1 MGILEEFISALEDDE
16 EIIDI
21 KNIIH
26 SSADR
31 RRWEKWIELFGSV
44 GPDKLK
50 ETLNYIS
57 ANTKMNH
64 QDQLILL
71 AYVKY
76 MEIQVQKMIGLQ
88 EMMEGINK
96 GGDEDGKHEEYSG
109 AMYG

>member
-1 MGILEEFISALEDDE
+1 MGILEEFLSALEDE
-16 EIIDI
+16 EEVIDI
-21 KNIIH
+21 KNIIQ

-88 EMMEGINK
+88 EMMEGIDKDGN
-96 GGDEDGKHEEYSG
+96 EDGKHEEYSG

>member
-1 MGILEEFISALEDDE
+1 MGILEEFLSALEDE
-16 EIIDI
+16 EEVIDI
-21 KNIIH
+21 KNIIQ

-88 EMMEGINK
+88 EMMEGIDK

>member
-1 MGILEEFISALEDDE
+1 MGILEEFLSALENDE
-16 EIIDI
+16 DKIDMKDIIP
-21 KNIIH
+21 
-26 SSADR
+26 SSTDR

-76 MEIQVQKMIGLQ
+76 MEIQVQKMMGLQ
-88 EMMEGINK
+88 EMMENM
-96 GGDEDGKHEEYSG
+96 DEDTEEKKAYEG
-109 AMYG
+109 TMYG

>member
-1 MGILEEFISALEDDE
+1 MGILEEFLSALEDDDE
-16 EIIDI
+16 VIDI
-21 KNIIH
+21 KSIIQ
-26 SSADR
+26 SSTDR

-76 MEIQVQKMIGLQ
+76 MEIQVNKMLSLH
-88 EMMEGINK
+88 EMMENVDSIEEHK
-96 GGDEDGKHEEYSG
+96 EYDGT
-109 AMYG
+109 MYG

>member
-1 MGILEEFISALEDDE
+1 MGILEEFLSALEDDDE
-16 EIIDI
+16 VIDI
-21 KNIIH
+21 KNIIQ

-76 MEIQVQKMIGLQ
+76 MEIQVHKMMGLQ
-88 EMMEGINK
+88 EMMEGMN
-96 GGDEDGKHEEYSG
+96 EDGNVEHTEYNG

>member
-16 EIIDI
+16 EVIDI

-31 RRWEKWIELFGSV
+31 SRWEKWIELFGSV

-76 MEIQVQKMIGLQ
+76 MEIQVQKMMGLQ
-88 EMMEGINK
+88 EMMEGM
-96 GGDEDGKHEEYSG
+96 GMDEEDTEEKKAYEG
-109 AMYG
+109 TMYG

>member
-1 MGILEEFISALEDDE
+1 MGILEEFLSALEDDE

-21 KNIIH
+21 KDIIH

-76 MEIQVQKMIGLQ
+76 MEIQVQKMMGLQ
-88 EMMEGINK
+88 EMMEGM
-96 GGDEDGKHEEYSG
+96 GMDDEDTEEKKEYEG
-109 AMYG
+109 TMYG

>member
-1 MGILEEFISALEDDE
+1 MGILEEFLSALEDDE
-16 EIIDI
+16 EVIDI
-21 KNIIH
+21 KDIIH
-26 SSADR
+26 SSSDR

-76 MEIQVQKMIGLQ
+76 MEIQVQKMVGLQ
-88 EMMEGINK
+88 EMMEGMN
-96 GGDEDGKHEEYSG
+96 ENDGESKEYEG
-109 AMYG
+109 TMYG

>member
-1 MGILEEFISALEDDE
+1 MGILEEFISALEDE
-16 EIIDI
+16 EEVIDI

>member
-1 MGILEEFISALEDDE
+1 MGILEEFLLALEDE
-16 EIIDI
+16 EEVIDI
-21 KNIIH
+21 KDIIQ

-88 EMMEGINK
+88 EMMEGIDK

>member
-1 MGILEEFISALEDDE
+1 MGILEEFLSALEDDE
-16 EIIDI
+16 EVIDI
-21 KNIIH
+21 KDIIH
-26 SSADR
+26 SSSDR

-50 ETLNYIS
+50 EALNYIS

-76 MEIQVQKMIGLQ
+76 MEIQVQKMVGLQ
-88 EMMEGINK
+88 EMMEGMN
-96 GGDEDGKHEEYSG
+96 ENDGESKEYEG
-109 AMYG
+109 TMYG

>member
-1 MGILEEFISALEDDE
+1 MGILEEFLLALEDE
-16 EIIDI
+16 EEVIDI
-21 KNIIH
+21 KDIIQ

-76 MEIQVQKMIGLQ
+76 MEIQVQKMMGLQ
-88 EMMEGINK
+88 EMMEGIDK
-96 GGDEDGKHEEYSG
+96 GGDEDGKHKEYSG

>member
-1 MGILEEFISALEDDE
+1 MGILEEFLLALEDE
-16 EIIDI
+16 EEVIDI
-21 KNIIH
+21 KNIIQ

-76 MEIQVQKMIGLQ
+76 MEIQVQKMMGLK
-88 EMMEGINK
+88 EMMEKMNEN
-96 GGDEDGKHEEYSG
+96 GDEDGKHEEYSG

>member
-1 MGILEEFISALEDDE
+1 MGILEEFLSALEDDDE
-16 EIIDI
+16 VIDI
-21 KNIIH
+21 KNIIQ

-76 MEIQVQKMIGLQ
+76 MEIQVQKMMGLQ
-88 EMMEGINK
+88 EMMEGINEN
-96 GGDEDGKHEEYSG
+96 EDGYREHTEYDG

>member
-1 MGILEEFISALEDDE
+1 MGILEEFISALENE
-16 EIIDI
+16 EDKIDMKDIIP
-21 KNIIH
+21 
-26 SSADR
+26 SSTDR

-44 GPDKLK
+44 GPDKLR

-76 MEIQVQKMIGLQ
+76 MEIQVQKMVGLQ
-88 EMMEGINK
+88 EMMEQF
-96 GGDEDGKHEEYSG
+96 DESGNETEKIEYEG
-109 AMYG
+109 TIYF

>member
-1 MGILEEFISALEDDE
+1 MGILEEFLLALEDE
-16 EIIDI
+16 EEVIDI
-21 KNIIH
+21 KDIIQ

-76 MEIQVQKMIGLQ
+76 MEIQVQKMVGLQ
-88 EMMEGINK
+88 EMMEGIDK
-96 GGDEDGKHEEYSG
+96 GGDEDGKHKEYSG

>member
-1 MGILEEFISALEDDE
+1 MALEDE
-16 EIIDI
+16 EEVIDI
-21 KNIIH
+21 KDIIH
-26 SSADR
+26 SSSDR

-57 ANTKMNH
+57 VNTKMNH
-64 QDQLILL
+64 QDQLSLL

>member
-1 MGILEEFISALEDDE
+1 MGILEEFLSALEGDD

-21 KNIIH
+21 KNIIQ

-76 MEIQVQKMIGLQ
+76 MEIQVQKMMGLQ
-88 EMMEGINK
+88 EMMEGIDK
-96 GGDEDGKHEEYSG
+96 SGDKDGKHKEYSG

>member
-1 MGILEEFISALEDDE
+1 MGILEEFISALENE
-16 EIIDI
+16 EDKIDMKDIIP
-21 KNIIH
+21 
-26 SSADR
+26 SSTDR

-44 GPDKLK
+44 GPDKLR

-76 MEIQVQKMIGLQ
+76 MEIQVQKMVGLQ
-88 EMMEGINK
+88 EMMEQF
-96 GGDEDGKHEEYSG
+96 DESGNETEKIEYEG
-109 AMYG
+109 TMYG

>member
-1 MGILEEFISALEDDE
+1 MGILEEFLLALEDE
-16 EIIDI
+16 EEVIDI
-21 KNIIH
+21 KNIIQ

-88 EMMEGINK
+88 EMMEGIDK

>member
-1 MGILEEFISALEDDE
+1 MGILEEFLSALEDE
-16 EIIDI
+16 EEVIDI
-21 KNIIH
+21 KNIIQ

-76 MEIQVQKMIGLQ
+76 MEIQVHKMIGLQ
-88 EMMEGINK
+88 EMMEGIDK
-96 GGDEDGKHEEYSG
+96 DGDEDGKHGEYSG

>member
-1 MGILEEFISALEDDE
+1 MGILEEFLSALEDDDE
-16 EIIDI
+16 VIDI
-21 KNIIH
+21 KNIIQ

-88 EMMEGINK
+88 EMMEGIDK

>member
-1 MGILEEFISALEDDE
+1 MGILEEFISALENE
-16 EIIDI
+16 EDKIDMKDIIP
-21 KNIIH
+21 
-26 SSADR
+26 SSTDR

-44 GPDKLK
+44 GPDKLR

>member
-1 MGILEEFISALEDDE
+1 MGILEEFLSALEDDE

-26 SSADR
+26 SSSDR

-76 MEIQVQKMIGLQ
+76 MEIQVQKMMGLQ
-88 EMMEGINK
+88 EMMEGM
-96 GGDEDGKHEEYSG
+96 GMDEEDTEEKKAYEG
-109 AMYG
+109 TMYG

>member
-16 EIIDI
+16 EVIDI

-31 RRWEKWIELFGSV
+31 SRWEKWIELFGSV

-76 MEIQVQKMIGLQ
+76 MEIQVHKMMGLK
-88 EMMEGINK
+88 EMMEK
-96 GGDEDGKHEEYSG
+96 MDESGDEDGEHEEYSG

>member
-1 MGILEEFISALEDDE
+1 MGILEEFLSALEDEE

-88 EMMEGINK
+88 EMMEGIDK